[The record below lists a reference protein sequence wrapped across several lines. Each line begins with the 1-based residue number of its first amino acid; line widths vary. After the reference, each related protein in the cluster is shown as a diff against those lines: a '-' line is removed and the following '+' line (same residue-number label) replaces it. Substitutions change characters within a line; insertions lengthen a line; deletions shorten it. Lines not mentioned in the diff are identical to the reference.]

1 MIFEY
6 LLQKI
11 RILKSYLGKQELV
24 IYFVVLYII
33 ISCIINIYT
42 TKCIGEKFNN
52 EDIQANF
59 TLIYELMD
67 ETMDFGYPQVCAT
80 ENLKQF
86 ISGGEAM
93 MFSTPVTKSSG
104 AQLTSQITGI
114 II

>member
-1 MIFEY
+1 MSNIY
-6 LLQKI
+6 VL
-11 RILKSYLGKQELV
+11 IL
-24 IYFVVLYII
+24 VLYIVI
-33 ISCIINIYT
+33 LTYFYYYT
-42 TKCIGEKFNN
+42 YVGEKFNN

-93 MFSTPVTKSSG
+93 MFSTPATKSSG
-104 AQLTSQITGI
+104 AQLTSQITGMI
-114 II
+114 I